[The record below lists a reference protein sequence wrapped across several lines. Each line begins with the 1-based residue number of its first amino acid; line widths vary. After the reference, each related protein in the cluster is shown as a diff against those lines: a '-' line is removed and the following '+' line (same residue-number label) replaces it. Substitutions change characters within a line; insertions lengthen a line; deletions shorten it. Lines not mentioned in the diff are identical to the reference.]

1 LVQDLKVFA
10 SAVETNAIWKKNG
23 PFIFYV
29 FQCFN
34 FIRNLKGMKDEQ
46 EVVGLK
52 KQLGTMQI
60 LLYGVGTMLGAGI
73 YVLVGKVAGYS
84 GTLAP
89 LSFLLAGVLAGM
101 TAYSYSLL
109 TPRFPKSGGEIVY
122 VNKAFNSKQLAS
134 LVGWGV
140 IFTGFI
146 SAAAILKGF
155 VGYLDV
161 FVEIPDAWVI
171 IVGMTLLSLLAIW
184 GIGESL
190 NVIGLVTLIEVGGL
204 IFVIFVAGIDM
215 EKFTAQFSQMFLKSP
230 GYDVFAVFQ
239 GAFLAF
245 YAFVGFEDLANVA
258 EEAKNPKKSMPIAIM
273 GSLFIALFLYIAVA
287 VVAVVS
293 LPLNELSTTNAP
305 MADIVASK
313 GQQYAY
319 SISLISLVAVLNGV
333 LAQLIMGSRVLYGM
347 AGQNSAP
354 KLFHKVHKKYRTPI
368 LATLTIALGIVVLA
382 IFVPIVQLANTTSYV
397 IISVFTL
404 VNLSQAKLAF
414 KDYGKK
420 CWGNRKFLIPLIAA
434 FLCIVFLSYKVLAV
448 VNLT

>member
-1 LVQDLKVFA
+1 M
-10 SAVETNAIWKKNG
+10 N
-23 PFIFYV
+23 
-29 FQCFN
+29 
-34 FIRNLKGMKDEQ
+34 DEQ
-46 EVVGLK
+46 DVVRLK
-52 KQLGTMQI
+52 KQLGTVQI

-73 YVLVGKVAGYS
+73 YVLVGKVAGYA

-89 LSFLLAGVLAGM
+89 LSFLVAGILAGL

-109 TPRFPKSGGEIVY
+109 SPRFPKSGGEIVY
-122 VNKAFNSKQLAS
+122 VDNAFNSKRLAT

-146 SAAAILKGF
+146 SAAAIIKGF

-161 FVEIPDAWVI
+161 FIEFPDAFVI
-171 IVGMTLLSLLAIW
+171 IVSMTLLSIIAIW

-190 NVIGLVTLIEVGGL
+190 NVIGLITLMEVGGL
-204 IFVIFVAGIDM
+204 LFVILIADIDLL
-215 EKFTAQFSQMFLKSP
+215 KLTSQFSQMFIKAP

-273 GSLFIALFLYIAVA
+273 GSLFIALFLYIAIA

-293 LPLNELSTTNAP
+293 LPLNQLAATNAP
-305 MADIVASK
+305 MAEILVAK
-313 GQQYAY
+313 GQHYAY
-319 SISLISLVAVLNGV
+319 IISLISLVAVLNGV
-333 LAQLIMGSRVLYGM
+333 LAQVIMGSRVLYGL

-354 KLFHKVHKKYRTPI
+354 KLFYKVHKKYRTPVA
-368 LATLTIALGIVVLA
+368 ATIVIGVGIAVLA

-397 IISVFTL
+397 IISVFVM
-404 VNLSQAKLAF
+404 VNLSQTKLAYTDF
-414 KDYGKK
+414 GKRT
-420 CWGNRKFLIPLIAA
+420 CWRNKKFLLPLIAA
-434 FLCIVFLSYKVLAV
+434 LLCLVFLTYKILAE
-448 VNLT
+448 L